1 MNDLEDLNNEQI
13 KELLNRDFRF
23 KHKTLE
29 EYIAENGGVLRSS
42 DEIDW
47 GDPVG
52 REIW

>member
-29 EYIAENGGVLRSS
+29 EYIAENNAGYPR
-42 DEIDW
+42 IDY
-47 GDPVG
+47 PT
-52 REIW
+52 RRQR